1 MKKNM
6 MIIAVALFF
15 GAAGMSEANAQTIG
29 QNAKALGSQVVD
41 SIKTKTPVLIDSV
54 VAKTSV
60 LVDSVKSKT
69 PVVIDS
75 IKAKGSRAGDK
86 AAVVADSIFTRGKR
100 WIDRRNERRQQHN

>member
-1 MKKNM
+1 MKKHM

-29 QNAKALGSQVVD
+29 QNAKALGLQVVD
-41 SIKTKTPVLIDSV
+41 SIKT
-54 VAKTSV
+54 
-60 LVDSVKSKT
+60 KT